1 MERLIRRLKARSS
14 RATGIKGFTII
25 EVLIVLA
32 IAGLILVI
40 VFLAVPA
47 LQRNSRNTQYRSEA
61 SRLLAVAQEYI
72 NNNGGNVPTSGNT
85 CSGLGGGATN
95 CDTVPAT
102 LDSQKI
108 WQLAAPKNII
118 TFVIRNSTASTAMS
132 PNTFDRVVFQA
143 SAECGTALAS
153 GTGYNIVTSGV
164 SNRSLT
170 LVFALENADGTVKA
184 QCIDS

>member
-14 RATGIKGFTII
+14 LADTKGFTII

-72 NNNGGNVPTSGNT
+72 NNNGGNVPSSGNS
-85 CSGLGGGATN
+85 CSGIGGTGSN
-95 CDTVPAT
+95 CDVIPAT

-108 WQLAAPKNII
+108 WQLAAPKNIT
-118 TFVIRNSTASTAMS
+118 TFVVRNSTAATAMS
-132 PNTFDRVVFQA
+132 PNTFDRAVFQA
-143 SAECGTALAS
+143 AAECGAPATG
-153 GTGYNIVTSGV
+153 GTSYTINISGV
-164 SNRSLT
+164 SNRSLA
-170 LVFALENADGTVKA
+170 LVFAVENADGTVKA